1 MKIALFVHCFYPEH
15 YFGTEKYTLDLA
27 LHLKGMGH
35 DVVVVTARN
44 EGEKGLA
51 EVVTTYRYRDL
62 LVYIVDKNFVPMKR
76 IRDKYYQP
84 EMRDILR
91 GILIDIA
98 PDIVHVTHIYNHSA
112 VLLEVVRE
120 MSIPCVATLTDF
132 FGICHTSHLR
142 TAAGKMCDGPN
153 ARRTN
158 CLSCNMARAAGM
170 LPMSGA
176 LRKYAARE
184 PMSTV
189 LATSISYLTR
199 LARYK
204 NEWMSEFVGDVTGM
218 AGLMMTLYRVYGG
231 IIAPTRFLKNAY
243 VSNGLA
249 GEVRISHFGV
259 DISRDAKPEPT
270 QGAPLR
276 FAYIGQLL
284 EHKGVDILVDAFCAL
299 PAGSAELEIYGKE
312 EQHPAFTE
320 ALKEKAR
327 GHAITFRGTFP
338 PELMSDVLKEID
350 FVVIPSRW
358 YENSPLVLLNSLAS
372 HTPVIISNAAGMTEF
387 VEEGR
392 NGYIFKMGSVSDLL
406 RVMKSIVA
414 RPDEARR
421 LVTTTHYDRTTAAM
435 TEDVVALY
443 SDVLNASASKV
454 LAK

>member
-27 LHLKGMGH
+27 LNLKGMGH

-44 EGEKGLA
+44 QGEESLSDLL
-51 EVVTTYRYRDL
+51 TTYYYRDL
-62 LVYIVDKNFVPMKR
+62 LVYIIDKNVIPIKR
-76 IRDKYYQP
+76 IKDRYYQP
-84 EMRDILR
+84 EMRDVLR
-91 GILIDIA
+91 RVLTDVA
-98 PDIVHVTHIYNHSA
+98 PDIVHVTHIYNHSG
-112 VLLEVVRE
+112 VLLEIVRE
-120 MSIPCVATLTDF
+120 MNIPCVATLTDF

-142 TAAGKMCDGPN
+142 TAAGKMCEGPN

-158 CLSCNMARAAGM
+158 CLSCNMQRAAGL
-170 LPMSGA
+170 LPMSGFLA
-176 LRKYAARE
+176 KHAIRE
-184 PMSTV
+184 PMSTI
-189 LATSISYLTR
+189 LATSISYVAK

-204 NEWMSEFVGDVTGM
+204 NEFISEFVDDITGM
-218 AGLMMTLYRVYGG
+218 ADLMMTLYRAYGG
-231 IIAPTRFLKNAY
+231 IIAPTRFLRDAY
-243 VSNGLA
+243 VSNGLT
-249 GEVRISHFGV
+249 GEVRVSHFGV
-259 DISRDAKPEPT
+259 DISRDAKPEPAP
-270 QGAPLR
+270 GAPLR

-312 EQHPAFTE
+312 EQHPWFTE
-320 ALKEKAR
+320 ALREKAR
-327 GHAITFRGTFP
+327 GHAISFRGTFP
-338 PELMSDVLKEID
+338 PDLMSDVLKEID

-387 VEEGR
+387 VEEGK
-392 NGYIFKMGSVSDLL
+392 NGHIFKMGSVSDLL

-414 RPDEARR
+414 QPDEARR
-421 LVTTTHYDRTTAAM
+421 LAATTHYDRTTAAM